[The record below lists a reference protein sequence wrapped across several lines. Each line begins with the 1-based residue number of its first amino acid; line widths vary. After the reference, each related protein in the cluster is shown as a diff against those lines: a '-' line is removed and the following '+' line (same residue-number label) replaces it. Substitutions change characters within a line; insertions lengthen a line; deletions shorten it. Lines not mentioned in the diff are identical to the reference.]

1 MPEKDTLQPSK
12 KWSIKFREKK
22 ITDSW
27 KTCDEIVISEGGIGN
42 RKGCDNQDWV
52 GDGYCD
58 DIVNNPECNYDD
70 GDCCGDDANVQ
81 YCIECKCFNE
91 G

>member
-1 MPEKDTLQPSK
+1 MKHKILC
-12 KWSIKFREKK
+12 KK
-22 ITDSW
+22 IIDSW
-27 KTCDEIVISEGGIGN
+27 KTFDELVISEGGIGN
-42 RKGCDNQDWV
+42 RYGCDNQDWV

-70 GDCCGDDANVQ
+70 GDCCGDNANVQ

>member
-1 MPEKDTLQPSK
+1 MPEKVTLQPSK
-12 KWSIKFREKK
+12 KRSIKFCEKK
-22 ITDSW
+22 IIDSW
-27 KTCDEIVISEGGIGN
+27 KTCDELVISSGGIGN
-42 RKGCDNQDWV
+42 RYGCDNQDWV

-70 GDCCGDDANVQ
+70 GDCCGDNANVQ